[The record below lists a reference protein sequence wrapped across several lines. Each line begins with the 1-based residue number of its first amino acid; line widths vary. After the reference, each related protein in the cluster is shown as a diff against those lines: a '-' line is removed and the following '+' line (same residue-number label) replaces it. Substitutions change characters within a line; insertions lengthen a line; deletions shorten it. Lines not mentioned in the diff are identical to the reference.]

1 MKMNRLQLYAKAWMG
16 LINIL
21 LIKRSQTQK
30 NKFYSFLFYSKKQAK
45 LIHVVS
51 SQG

>member
-21 LIKRSQTQK
+21 LIDPFPRSKCNFPKSTFPCKPVKWPKRVEEEIT
-30 NKFYSFLFYSKKQAK
+30 
-45 LIHVVS
+45 
-51 SQG
+51 